1 MRRWLIGITITALV
15 TVACTGGSTPQG
27 PVQTVDPSS
36 SPVPVTLNVWGFYT
50 EHELDNFTSVV
61 DDFEAKYPWI
71 TVNMVPGKEF
81 GDIVRGIN
89 AGTPIDTAIDVGPD
103 NVAKLCDSGGW
114 QDLNPY
120 MEADDVDF
128 AATFPAA
135 VKTYTN
141 YQGKQC
147 ALPMLTDAFG
157 LYYNKDLLGDA
168 GYTEPPTTLT
178 ELADMA
184 KKLTTYNADG
194 SIKVLGFNP
203 LSNFYECPN
212 MYVGNAWG
220 AKWYNDDGSSAF
232 GTDPA
237 WQQAFQWD
245 KDLADSIGYDKLVQ
259 FKADVGGAN
268 SEWNEQNA
276 FQVGRVAMMYDGEW
290 RTGYDPGAMAK
301 LNYGTAP
308 FPTADDKTDLY
319 GSGLIGGTVVGIP
332 STAEHPSEAW
342 LFVKEITTNA
352 EFLTTLANKLFNVPT
367 TNDTLEDPTLS
378 ADEHF
383 KTFLDI
389 AANPNSSFRP
399 LTTLGTGDAD
409 LEAAFLVKW
418 EAGKIPNLQQGLDD
432 LAAQIDQEMQLG

>member
-1 MRRWLIGITITALV
+1 MRRLLIGIAAMTLV
-15 TVACTGGSTPQG
+15 AVACTGGSSPQG
-27 PVQTVDPSS
+27 PVQTVNPSGS
-36 SPVPVTLNVWGFYT
+36 HAPVTLNVWGFYT
-50 EHELDNFTSVV
+50 EHELTNFTDVLKT
-61 DDFEAKYPWI
+61 FEDKYPWI
-71 TVNMVPGKEF
+71 TVDMVPGKEF
-81 GDIVRGIN
+81 TDIVRGIN
-89 AGTPIDTAIDVGPD
+89 AGTPIDVAVDVGPD

-114 QDLNPY
+114 QDLTPY
-120 MEADDVDF
+120 MQADNVDF
-128 AATFPAA
+128 SATFPAS

-141 YQGKQC
+141 YQGDQC
-147 ALPMLTDAFG
+147 ALPMLTDAYG
-157 LYYNKDLLGDA
+157 LYYNKDLLAKA
-168 GYTEPPTTLT
+168 GYTEPPKTLS

-194 SIKVLGFNP
+194 SVKVLGFDP
-203 LSNFYECPN
+203 LSDFYEGAN
-212 MYVGNAWG
+212 LYVGNAWG

-245 KDLADSIGYDKLVQ
+245 KDLADAIGYDKLVQ

-276 FQVGRVAMMYDGEW
+276 FQVGRVAMLYDGEW
-290 RTGYDPGAMAK
+290 RTGYDPEAMAK

-319 GSGLIGGTVVGIP
+319 GSGLIGGTVVGVP

-342 LFVKEITTNA
+342 LLVKELTTNS
-352 EFLTTLANKLFNVPT
+352 EFLSTLANKLYNVPT
-367 TNDTLEDPTLS
+367 TIDTLSDPTLN
-378 ADEHF
+378 ANEQF

-399 LTTLGTGDAD
+399 LTTLGTADAD
-409 LEAAFLVKW
+409 LLAAFLAKW
-418 EAGKIPNLQQGLDD
+418 EAGKIPDLQQGLND
-432 LAAQIDQEMQLG
+432 LATSIDQEMQLG